1 MTDPGNAESA
11 EIGKRHLDDPQ
22 FPTQIETRVERSQNE
37 SGLFSIES
45 VLNILKLIFAG
56 SPLPEVLTIIARLVE
71 SQGDGLSCTIW
82 LLDEDGKYLHCATAP
97 SLPGFVAQIGRAEV
111 CAKGASCGTA
121 VYRREPVYVSDI
133 LTDPIWEDYRDRVL
147 PYGIRS
153 AWSRPLFTREGKS
166 LGAFSIHSR
175 EPRSPSAADLQLIEN
190 ASDITGIA
198 IERHFNEEQLR
209 RTEAYLTE
217 AEKLSHSG
225 SFVWDVNRPGPSYW
239 SAEMCRIH
247 GRDPSQ
253 SPPNFEEDRS
263 LQSTEDWAGLMA
275 AAEKS
280 ARDKTDIDYDSQLL
294 FPDGSTKNIR
304 IVAHP
309 VDNSDGD
316 VVQFVGTTIDIT
328 EQHRAKA
335 ALESAL
341 TEIRKSEVRLRTI
354 IDTIPVMAWCSLP
367 DGSAEFH
374 NQRWL
379 DYTGLTHE
387 EALGWGWRTAM
398 HPDDSQAAVDDWRD
412 IITSKKPA
420 EGERIIRRFDGEYR
434 RYMFRAEP
442 LMDEQGNVVRWY
454 GAITDIEDRKRA
466 EDSLRS
472 SEQNFRLMV
481 NSVPGLVSTLTSGGE
496 IEFVNNQ
503 TLEYLGKPL
512 DELKNWAVSDA
523 VYPDDLPDV
532 IATLRTSIETG
543 QPSDVELRLRRAD
556 GLYRWFLLRR
566 LPQCDIHG
574 HIVRWYTLMTDVE
587 DRKQADDKIRRSET
601 ELRQILDFAPQY
613 VVVLTPDR
621 ARLYANQM
629 MLDYLGLTL
638 EEWRSTDRHEYF
650 YPDDLE
656 RVLRE
661 TQDKFLGGLPHECEA
676 RFRGKDGEYRWFLLR
691 WNPVRDEQGR
701 VTRWYA
707 AGTDIHDHKQ
717 AQQRLQN
724 ENIALREE
732 VDQASMFEEIV
743 GSSITLRRVLSQVAK
758 VAPTDST
765 VLILGETGTGKELI
779 ARAIHNRSNR
789 STRPFV
795 RVNCAAIPQS
805 LIASELFGHEKGAF
819 TGATQRRLGRFELAH
834 EGTIFLDEVGELPA
848 ETQITL
854 LRVLQ
859 EREFERVGGSR
870 PISVDVRVLAAT
882 NRDLKAAVGS
892 GSFRQD
898 LFYRLNVFPIEIP
911 PLRERVDDIPV
922 LVEYLVERY
931 AKKVGKRITNI
942 RKKTLELFQVY
953 AWPGNIR
960 ELQNVIERAVVLSD
974 GDTFC
979 VDQSWLEPKY
989 PLESQMPDT
998 TGKGLRRMDS
1008 DREKEIIEAVLSETG
1023 GRIAGPSG
1031 AAAKL
1036 GIPRQTLDSKI
1047 GILGINKNRFKTK

>member
-11 EIGKRHLDDPQ
+11 EIGEKHLDGPR
-22 FPTQIETRVERSQNE
+22 FLTQIETRVERSNE

-217 AEKLSHSG
+217 AERLSHSG

-309 VDNSDGD
+309 VVNSDGD

-566 LPQCDIHG
+566 LPQRDIHG

-960 ELQNVIERAVVLSD
+960 ELQNVVERAVVLSD

-989 PLESQMPDT
+989 PLESPLPDA
-998 TGKGLRRMDS
+998 TGKGLRRLDS
-1008 DREKEIIEAVLSETG
+1008 DREKEIIEAVLAETG

-1036 GIPRQTLDSKI
+1036 GIPRQTLDSRI
-1047 GILGINKNRFKTK
+1047 GILGINKNRFKT

>member
-11 EIGKRHLDDPQ
+11 EIGEKHLDGPQ
-22 FPTQIETRVERSQNE
+22 FLTQIETRVERSNE

-217 AEKLSHSG
+217 AERLSHSG

-309 VDNSDGD
+309 VVNSDGD

-566 LPQCDIHG
+566 LPQCDIQG

-676 RFRGKDGEYRWFLLR
+676 RFRGRDGEYRWFLLR

-960 ELQNVIERAVVLSD
+960 ELQNVVERAVVLSD

-989 PLESQMPDT
+989 PLESPLPDT
-998 TGKGLRRMDS
+998 TGKGLRRLDS
-1008 DREKEIIEAVLSETG
+1008 DREKEIIEAVLAETG

-1036 GIPRQTLDSKI
+1036 GIPRQTLDSRI
-1047 GILGINKNRFKTK
+1047 GILGINKNRFKT